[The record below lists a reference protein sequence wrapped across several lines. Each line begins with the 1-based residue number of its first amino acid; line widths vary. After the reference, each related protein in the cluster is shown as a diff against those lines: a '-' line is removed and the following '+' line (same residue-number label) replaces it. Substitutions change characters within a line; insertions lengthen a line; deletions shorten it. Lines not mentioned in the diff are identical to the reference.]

1 MNATSQLMIWPDDER
16 GIPNALVRS
25 ALFNVDQI
33 RAGER
38 DVLVDAEVL
47 AMGNLNITYSGQQLR
62 QDDADVWL
70 QLVHMGRDNLARPIE
85 FTCNAMLTEL
95 GWSRRTGNRLRLA
108 KTIERLQWTRVK
120 ITKGEEGYGGPLIF
134 SFKWREHDAELRT
147 WTVRLNND
155 LADLFAL
162 TQRTRLDWETRLSL
176 SPLEKWLHGFYM
188 SHRDPFPISIELL
201 LKLTKSNCSTL
212 KDWRDLVREAMDKLV
227 LVGAI
232 ESYSLDGRMLSV
244 NRPLRLKKE
253 HLPKRPGGD

>member
-1 MNATSQLMIWPDDER
+1 MNNQLMMWPDDER

-38 DVLVDAEVL
+38 EVLRDAEVL
-47 AMGNLNITYSGQQLR
+47 AWGTINIRYSGQQLR

-70 QLVHMGRDNLARPIE
+70 QLVHMGRHDLARPIE

-95 GWSRRTGNRLRLA
+95 GWSRRTGNRERLA
-108 KTIERLQWTRVK
+108 KTIERLQWTQLK
-120 ITKGEEGYGGPLIF
+120 ITKGEHGYGGPLIYD
-134 SFKWREHDAELRT
+134 FKWQDNNAELRT
-147 WTVRLNND
+147 WTVRLNPD

-162 TQRTRLDWETRLSL
+162 TQRTRIDWETRLSL

-201 LKLTKSNCSTL
+201 LKLTKSNCESL
-212 KDWRDLVREAMDKLV
+212 KKWRDLVRDALDKLV
-227 LVGAI
+227 LVGFI
-232 ESYSLDGRMLSV
+232 DCYDLNGRMLTV
-244 NRPLRLKKE
+244 NRPIRLKNE